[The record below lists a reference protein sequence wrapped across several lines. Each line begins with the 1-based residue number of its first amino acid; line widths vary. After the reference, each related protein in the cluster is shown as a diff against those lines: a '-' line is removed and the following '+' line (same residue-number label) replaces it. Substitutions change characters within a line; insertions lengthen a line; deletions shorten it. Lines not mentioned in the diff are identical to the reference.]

1 MIPSRIYLS
10 GGGICATAHV
20 GALQELSKH
29 IPLKAI
35 KEWMGV
41 SAGSLVAMCLCIGFT
56 LEELYE
62 FSVRF
67 DFSHIQEPDGI
78 LGWVLYF
85 GMDTG
90 ERLQRLVNACLHVK
104 GLSSEITFKE
114 VYQKYGLS
122 LRVLATD
129 LNHATGKNFSP
140 SETPD
145 YPISYAVRASMTY
158 PYYFQP
164 FICPITGHSYVD
176 GGVTSNYPLYL
187 IPKEEHPR
195 TLGILLR
202 LGIEKTEQLDQLS
215 SDHRLIRPLFIALT
229 EKTNIETTLYD
240 VECIKIPLVNVNVL
254 DFALSEEV
262 KKELVRKGSEA
273 VREYMT
279 SRPKPARR
287 KSFSS

>member
-1 MIPSRIYLS
+1 MFPLRIYLS

-41 SAGSLVAMCLCIGFT
+41 SAGSLIAMCLCIGFT
-56 LEELYE
+56 LDELYE

-67 DFSHIQEPDGI
+67 DFSHIQDPDGI
-78 LGWVLYF
+78 PGWILHF

-104 GLSSEITFKE
+104 GLSSEITFQE
-114 VYQKYGLS
+114 IYQKYGLS

-129 LNHATGKNFSP
+129 LNQATGKCFSP
-140 SETPD
+140 TDTPH
-145 YPISYAVRASMTY
+145 YPVSYAVRASMTY

-164 FICPITGHSYVD
+164 FVCPITGHSYVD

-187 IPKEEHPR
+187 IPKEEHSR
-195 TLGILLR
+195 TWSILLR
-202 LGIEKTEQLDQLS
+202 LTMETAEHLEDLS
-215 SDHRLIRPLFIALT
+215 SDHRLIRPLSIALT

-240 VECIKIPLVNVNVL
+240 VECIKIPLNGVSVL
-254 DFALSEEV
+254 DFSLSEEI
-262 KKELVRKGSEA
+262 KKELVRKGSIA
-273 VREYMT
+273 VKEFMKGR
-279 SRPKPARR
+279 SRPVRR
-287 KSFSS
+287 HSF

>member
-1 MIPSRIYLS
+1 MIPHRIYLS

-29 IPLKAI
+29 ISLRAI

-56 LEELYE
+56 LEELYD

-67 DFSHIQEPDGI
+67 DFSHVQEPDGI
-78 LGWVLYF
+78 QGWILHM

-90 ERLQRLVNACLHVK
+90 EKLQRLVNACLHVK

-114 VYQKYGLS
+114 LYDQFHVS

-129 LNHATGKNFSP
+129 LNQAKGVCFSP
-140 SETPD
+140 TETPT
-145 YPISYAVRASMTY
+145 YPVACAVTASMTY

-164 FICPITGHSYVD
+164 LLCPQTGHSLVD

-187 IPKEEHPR
+187 IPREEHSR
-195 TLGILLR
+195 TLSILLR
-202 LGIEKTEQLDQLS
+202 LGIQETENLESLSPEQLMV
-215 SDHRLIRPLFIALT
+215 RPLSIALT
-229 EKTNIETTLYD
+229 EKTNIEVTLYD
-240 VECIKIPLVNVNVL
+240 VECIKIPLGDINVL
-254 DFALSEEV
+254 DFSLSEESKRGLVEKGREAV
-262 KKELVRKGSEA
+262 KK
-273 VREYMT
+273 YII
-279 SRPKPARR
+279 SRGKPQRR
-287 KSFSS
+287 NSFS

>member
-1 MIPSRIYLS
+1 MFPLRIYLS

-41 SAGSLVAMCLCIGFT
+41 SAGSLIAMCLCIGFT
-56 LEELYE
+56 LDELYE

-67 DFSHIQEPDGI
+67 DFSHIQDPDGI
-78 LGWVLYF
+78 PGWILHF

-90 ERLQRLVNACLHVK
+90 DRLQRLVNACLHVK
-104 GLSSEITFKE
+104 GLSSEMTFQE

-129 LNHATGKNFSP
+129 LNQATGKCFSP
-140 SETPD
+140 TDTPD
-145 YPISYAVRASMTY
+145 YPVSYAVRASMTY

-164 FICPITGHSYVD
+164 FVCPITGHSYVD

-187 IPKEEHPR
+187 IPKEEHSR
-195 TLGILLR
+195 TWSILLR
-202 LGIEKTEQLDQLS
+202 LTMDTTEQLEDLS
-215 SDHRLIRPLFIALT
+215 SDHRLIRPLSIALT

-240 VECIKIPLVNVNVL
+240 VECIKIPLNGVNVL
-254 DFALSEEV
+254 DFSLSKEV
-262 KKELVRKGSEA
+262 KKELVRKGSMA
-273 VREYMT
+273 VREFMKGR
-279 SRPKPARR
+279 SRPVRR
-287 KSFSS
+287 HSF